1 MATRTI
7 TWSAVICAALLWAN
21 VPADAQIVESV
32 GERALGMGGAFVAVA
47 TDSSAG
53 WWNPAALADGPFF
66 DLSVGHALDQRDQ
79 QFPAAR
85 DRSSGLSLSTPVVG
99 ASLYRFRITD
109 VASPIEGSTGSRQV
123 VEAPRQVRSLAVSAL
138 GGTVVQTLVS
148 GTHVGATLK
157 YVRGT
162 LRTDGTDDTSPAG
175 ALDRGAGLQGG
186 QTEGHFDL
194 DLGAL
199 ATAGP
204 VRLGAVVKNL
214 RATEFA
220 KGAFTLPRQ
229 ARVGVAFAAEQAGGP
244 PLTISFDADVLAY
257 QTGTGERRVVAL
269 GAEDW
274 LVGRRIGL
282 RAGIRKNRVGAGERA
297 LTAGASI
304 AVRAGTYLEAH
315 VTGSTTSIERGWG
328 AGLRVSF

>member
-1 MATRTI
+1 MC
-7 TWSAVICAALLWAN
+7 SS
-21 VPADAQIVESV
+21 D
-32 GERALGMGGAFVAVA
+32 LGMGGAFVAVA

-66 DLSVGHALDQRDQ
+66 DLSVGHAIDDRDQ

-99 ASLYRFRITD
+99 ASLYRFRLTD
-109 VASPIEGSTGSRQV
+109 AGSPIEGSGGGRQV
-123 VEAPRQVRSLAVSAL
+123 GEATRQVRSLAVSAL

-162 LRTDGTDDTSPAG
+162 LRIGDGEGLSPAG
-175 ALDRGAGLQGG
+175 ALDRGAGLDGG
-186 QTEGHFDL
+186 RAEGHFDL

-214 RATEFA
+214 RATEFGQ
-220 KGAFTLPRQ
+220 GAFALPRQ
-229 ARVGVAFAAEQAGGP
+229 ARVGVALATEQAGGP

-274 LVGRRIGL
+274 LAGHRIGL

-304 AVRAGTYLEAH
+304 AVRAGTFLEAH